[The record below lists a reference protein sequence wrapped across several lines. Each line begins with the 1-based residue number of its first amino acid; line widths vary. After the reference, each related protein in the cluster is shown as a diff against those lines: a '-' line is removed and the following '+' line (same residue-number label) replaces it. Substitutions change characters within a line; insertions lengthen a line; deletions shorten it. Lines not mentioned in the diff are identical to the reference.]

1 MSLYEGSVKK
11 PIMTSLCFV
20 AVAILGIFS
29 LTKLPIDLYPDIE
42 TNTIMVMTAYPGAS
56 AADIENNLTRPLEN
70 ALNAV
75 SDLKHITS
83 ESKEN
88 ISLITL
94 EFEFGED
101 IDVLTNDVRDKLDM
115 VKSELP
121 DEAENPIIFKFSSDM
136 IPIVLLSVQANES
149 MPALYKI
156 LDDNVASP
164 LARIS
169 GVGSVSI
176 SGAPEREI
184 QVYVDPVKL
193 EAYNL
198 SIEAIS
204 SVIGAENRNIPGG
217 TFDVGSETY
226 SLRVQGEFSDAMQM
240 NDIVVGNFGGKT
252 IYLRDVAVVHD
263 SVEERAQETYNNG
276 VQGAMIIVQK
286 QSGANS
292 VEISNAVMEAL
303 PRLQKNLPS
312 DVKLG
317 VIVDTSD
324 NIRNT
329 IDTLFETVIL
339 ALLFVS
345 IVVFLFLGRWRATV
359 IIVIT
364 IPISLV
370 ASFIYLAATGN
381 SLNIISLSSLS
392 IAIGMV
398 VDDAIVV
405 LENVTN
411 HIERGSEPMQAAV
424 HGTNEVGL
432 SVVASTLTLIAVFFP
447 LTLVT
452 GMTGVLFQ
460 QLGWMVTII
469 MVISIVCALALT
481 PMLCS
486 RMLKLQ
492 PKQSKAFKI
501 LYGPIEK
508 GLDSFDNAYA
518 RLLHWAVGHR
528 TIVIVSCMSFF
539 VLSLFLVRFVGTEFM
554 PTQDNG
560 RIGVIVELPI
570 GTRTEISK
578 EIGMRLYNQWM
589 EQYPEI
595 EVCNFTAGQAS
606 TDNTYASMTDNGS
619 HILTFNISL
628 SDPGERKRTLSEIC
642 DLMRKDLAGYPEI
655 KKSQVNL
662 GGGMSAMGGETMLDY
677 EIYGY
682 SFEET
687 DSVAAQLSA
696 LLRDI
701 KGVSEVRISRADYQP
716 EYQVDFDREKLALN
730 GLNLATAATYLRNR
744 INGATASQFREEG
757 EEYDIK
763 VMYAPEYRTSIED
776 IENIVV
782 YNAQGKGV
790 RVKELGTVVERF
802 APPTI
807 DRKDRERINTVSAIL
822 SGAAMSEVVAA
833 AQEKIDQMSL
843 PSGISIQLSGTYEDQ
858 QDSFGD
864 LFTLMYLI
872 VILVF
877 IVMAAQFES
886 LTYPFIIMF
895 SLPFAFSGVF
905 LALWLS
911 GNTLNV
917 MSLIGAIMLIG
928 IVVKNGIVLIDYISL
943 NRERGMGIRE
953 AVVTGGHSRLRP
965 VIMTTLTTI
974 LGMVPM
980 AIGTGQGSEMW
991 RPMGTAVIGGLTV
1004 STILTL
1010 ILIPVLYCVFEEL
1023 TVEEAEDLVEN
1034 SDDYIKKMTGMNFT
1048 ETWSEER
1055 EDTTYYFGEYC
1066 TEDGQSMYRVAI
1078 AENGTH
1084 WHSPSYP
1091 ELIWDYVSQFSRN
1104 TETGELVIAQ

>member
-20 AVAILGIFS
+20 AVAIMGLFS
-29 LTKLPIDLYPDIE
+29 LTKLPIDLFPDIE

-75 SDLKHITS
+75 SDLKHISS

-121 DEAENPIIFKFSSDM
+121 DDAENPIIFKFSADM
-136 IPIVLLSVQANES
+136 IPIMMLSVQANES

-184 QVYVDPVKL
+184 QIYVDPVKL

-204 SVIGAENRNIPGG
+204 SIIGAENRNIPGG
-217 TFDVGSETY
+217 TFDIGSETY
-226 SLRVQGEFSDAMQM
+226 SLRVQGEFSDASQM
-240 NDIVVGNFGGKT
+240 NDIVVGNFGGKA

-263 SVEERAQETYNNG
+263 SIEERAQETYNNG

-292 VEISNAVMEAL
+292 VEISKSVMEAL

-822 SGAAMSEVVAA
+822 SGAAMSDVVAA
-833 AQEKIDQMSL
+833 AQKEIDKLSL
-843 PSGISIQLSGTYEDQ
+843 PSGVSIELSGTYEDQ
-858 QDSFGD
+858 QDSFSD
-864 LFTLMYLI
+864 LFMLMYLI
-872 VILVF
+872 IILVF

-895 SLPFAFSGVF
+895 
-905 LALWLS
+905 
-911 GNTLNV
+911 
-917 MSLIGAIMLIG
+917 
-928 IVVKNGIVLIDYISL
+928 
-943 NRERGMGIRE
+943 
-953 AVVTGGHSRLRP
+953 
-965 VIMTTLTTI
+965 
-974 LGMVPM
+974 
-980 AIGTGQGSEMW
+980 
-991 RPMGTAVIGGLTV
+991 
-1004 STILTL
+1004 
-1010 ILIPVLYCVFEEL
+1010 
-1023 TVEEAEDLVEN
+1023 
-1034 SDDYIKKMTGMNFT
+1034 
-1048 ETWSEER
+1048 
-1055 EDTTYYFGEYC
+1055 
-1066 TEDGQSMYRVAI
+1066 
-1078 AENGTH
+1078 
-1084 WHSPSYP
+1084 
-1091 ELIWDYVSQFSRN
+1091 
-1104 TETGELVIAQ
+1104 

>member
-121 DEAENPIIFKFSSDM
+121 DEAENPVIFKFSSDM

-292 VEISNAVMEAL
+292 VEISDAVMEAL

-501 LYGPIEK
+501 LYGPIER

-807 DRKDRERINTVSAIL
+807 DRKDREPVSY
-822 SGAAMSEVVAA
+822 
-833 AQEKIDQMSL
+833 
-843 PSGISIQLSGTYEDQ
+843 T
-858 QDSFGD
+858 
-864 LFTLMYLI
+864 
-872 VILVF
+872 
-877 IVMAAQFES
+877 
-886 LTYPFIIMF
+886 
-895 SLPFAFSGVF
+895 
-905 LALWLS
+905 
-911 GNTLNV
+911 
-917 MSLIGAIMLIG
+917 
-928 IVVKNGIVLIDYISL
+928 
-943 NRERGMGIRE
+943 
-953 AVVTGGHSRLRP
+953 H
-965 VIMTTLTTI
+965 
-974 LGMVPM
+974 
-980 AIGTGQGSEMW
+980 
-991 RPMGTAVIGGLTV
+991 
-1004 STILTL
+1004 LTL
-1010 ILIPVLYCVFEEL
+1010 PTKRIV
-1023 TVEEAEDLVEN
+1023 
-1034 SDDYIKKMTGMNFT
+1034 
-1048 ETWSEER
+1048 
-1055 EDTTYYFGEYC
+1055 
-1066 TEDGQSMYRVAI
+1066 
-1078 AENGTH
+1078 
-1084 WHSPSYP
+1084 
-1091 ELIWDYVSQFSRN
+1091 
-1104 TETGELVIAQ
+1104 